1 MTDSQNQIPTAPR
14 PSAWQQTRR
23 ALARPAGITYLLLWL
38 LAAATLAL
46 RGFTDLLLQV
56 AITVGALLVI
66 TWLLLRWLAPDPP
79 EADAPRHSRW
89 ALWGQAALI
98 LAFILLTGLS
108 AMSFH
113 KVAPTGWEHIPLW
126 TPVEQV
132 LELAGGLLFGND
144 NWVRNPCLYMIF
156 PGAVLALCG
165 VGAAELGLTKGYR
178 SWAVAAP
185 FLLVM
190 GALAGVKAALGDIGT
205 LYVLPFAILD
215 NFLQNGFM
223 EEFLFRGA
231 LQTRLSPL
239 IGEGWSLVISSLLF
253 GVWHLGATTA
263 MLGGDYLAGLAM
275 SIASQGA
282 IGLVFGMIAVRT
294 RSLIAPTAAH
304 ITINLLG

>member
-1 MTDSQNQIPTAPR
+1 MSDSQNQMLTAPR

-23 ALARPAGITYLLLWL
+23 ALANPAAFTYLLLWL

-46 RGFTDLLLQV
+46 RGFTGLLLHIAV
-56 AITVGALLVI
+56 TVGALLVI
-66 TWLLLRWLAPDPP
+66 TWFLLRRLAPNPP
-79 EADAPRHSRW
+79 ETGAPRHSRA
-89 ALWGQAALI
+89 ALSVQVVLI
-98 LAFILLTGLS
+98 LAFVLLTGLS
-108 AMSFH
+108 AMDFH
-113 KVAPTGWEHIPLW
+113 NVAPAGWEHIPLW

-132 LELAGGLLFGND
+132 LEMAGGLLFGQD

-178 SWAVAAP
+178 SWAVASP
-185 FLLVM
+185 FLLVV
-190 GALAGVKAALGDIGT
+190 GALAGVKAALGDT
-205 LYVLPFAILD
+205 RVLYVLPFAILD

-231 LQTRLSPL
+231 LQTRLNPL

-275 SIASQGA
+275 SIASQGT
-282 IGLVFGMIAVRT
+282 IGLVFGMIAMRT
-294 RSLIAPTAAH
+294 RSLIAPTVAH
-304 ITINLLG
+304 ITLNLLG